1 MKYDELTRKEKQLIA
16 LEYPYKAD
24 RQLWD
29 VTLGK
34 SNYDT
39 AKFFNSPEEIR
50 ELKENMA
57 QEDVSLINR
66 RDYVSGSKTTKHSDT
81 ISILDS
87 VLSPFG
93 EEAYRNAL
101 EMAEKELD
109 PSMAIKE
116 LMIIQRMRLEMGM
129 KYEIDVGLGNNPET
143 EACARGLE
151 SMIKTYNDIVN
162 GQKHI
167 IDARHSVSSMIA
179 DMNLSEEDMIDLED
193 DMYDYTED

>member
-66 RDYVSGSKTTKHSDT
+66 RDYVSGSKTTKHSET

-167 IDARHSVSSMIA
+167 IDAHHSVSSMIA
-179 DMNLSEEDMIDLED
+179 DMNLSEEDIIDLED
-193 DMYDYTED
+193 DMYDYTEN

>member
-34 SNYDT
+34 SDYDT

-66 RDYVSGSKTTKHSDT
+66 RDYVSGSKTTKHSET

-167 IDARHSVSSMIA
+167 IDAHHSVSSMIA

-193 DMYDYTED
+193 DMYDYTEN